1 MDYKYIE
8 QLLER
13 YWNCETSLEEEQIL
27 RSFFHQKE
35 IPAHLL
41 RYKAMF
47 AYQEIEKERGLGSDF
62 DAKVLARVEKPVV
75 KAQRLTLRTRFMPLF
90 KAAAMIAVL
99 FVMGTVVQRSIQDD
113 GSDMVYMHDDY
124 RDTVNDPQVAYEHNS
139 RDEDVEKQGQQK
151 IRHDR
156 KFRGV
161 KPYTGHDRQ
170 GGRFRC
176 PNIDH
181 RT

>member
-27 RSFFHQKE
+27 RSFFRQKE
-35 IPAHLL
+35 IPPHLL
-41 RYKAMF
+41 RYKTMF

-99 FVMGTVVQRSIQDD
+99 FVMGTVVQRSMQDD
-113 GSDMVYMHDDY
+113 GSDVVYMHDDY
-124 RDTVNDPQVAYEHNS
+124 RDTANDPQVAYEPVLPIDTVTKIAA
-139 RDEDVEKQGQQK
+139 DEAAT
-151 IRHDR
+151 
-156 KFRGV
+156 GV
-161 KPYTGHDRQ
+161 KK
-170 GGRFRC
+170 
-176 PNIDH
+176 
-181 RT
+181 

>member
-99 FVMGTVVQRSIQDD
+99 FVMGTVVQRSMQDD

-124 RDTVNDPQVAYEHNS
+124 RDTVNDPQVAYEPVLPIDTVTKIAG
-139 RDEDVEKQGQQK
+139 DEAARVKNEITFSFAFIYKQ
-151 IRHDR
+151 I
-156 KFRGV
+156 V
-161 KPYTGHDRQ
+161 TAY
-170 GGRFRC
+170 
-176 PNIDH
+176 
-181 RT
+181 

>member
-27 RSFFHQKE
+27 RSFFRQKE
-35 IPAHLL
+35 VPAHLL

-99 FVMGTVVQRSIQDD
+99 FVMGTVVQRSMQDD
-113 GSDMVYMHDDY
+113 GSDMVYMHDNKLVMHYMWDLIFSTY
-124 RDTVNDPQVAYEHNS
+124 HYYDSPLLRLYAVLILP
-139 RDEDVEKQGQQK
+139 
-151 IRHDR
+151 
-156 KFRGV
+156 F
-161 KPYTGHDRQ
+161 
-170 GGRFRC
+170 
-176 PNIDH
+176 
-181 RT
+181 

>member
-47 AYQEIEKERGLGSDF
+47 AYQEIEKERGLGQWLWCQGSGPGGKTGCESATPHF
-62 DAKVLARVEKPVV
+62 ANALYAVV
-75 KAQRLTLRTRFMPLF
+75 Q
-90 KAAAMIAVL
+90 AAAMIAVL
-99 FVMGTVVQRSIQDD
+99 FVMGTVVQRSMQDD

-124 RDTVNDPQVAYEHNS
+124 RDTVNDPQVAYEPVLPIDTVTKIAG
-139 RDEDVEKQGQQK
+139 DEAA
-151 IRHDR
+151 
-156 KFRGV
+156 GV
-161 KPYTGHDRQ
+161 K
-170 GGRFRC
+170 
-176 PNIDH
+176 N
-181 RT
+181 